1 VGYIPCIDSNS
12 SNNFSNTFK
21 LRNMNYTLIT
31 LALLGL
37 FGIFIHNLKNLN
49 ALNKKSEGN
58 LNLVKYLKLE
68 IYAILLSVCVVA
80 VALIAQQE
88 IKQLEAVGKWLGLSF
103 VAIGYMAQSIVIS
116 FAGRAENFLD
126 QNKKKI
132 D

>member
-1 VGYIPCIDSNS
+1 
-12 SNNFSNTFK
+12 
-21 LRNMNYTLIT
+21 MNYTLIT
-31 LALLGL
+31 LALLGF

-49 ALNKKSEGN
+49 TLNKKSEGK

-68 IYAILLSVCVVA
+68 VYAILLSVSVVI

>member
-1 VGYIPCIDSNS
+1 MD
-12 SNNFSNTFK
+12 
-21 LRNMNYTLIT
+21 YTVIT
-31 LALLGL
+31 LGFLGL

-68 IYAILLSVCVVA
+68 IYAILLSICVVA

-116 FAGRAENFLD
+116 FAGRAENFLT
-126 QNKKKI
+126 QNKTKT
-132 D
+132 DTEL

>member
-1 VGYIPCIDSNS
+1 
-12 SNNFSNTFK
+12 
-21 LRNMNYTLIT
+21 MNYRLIT

-49 ALNKKSEGN
+49 ALNKKSDGE
-58 LNLVKYLKLE
+58 LNLGKYLKLE
-68 IYAILLSVCVVA
+68 IYAILLSICVVE

-126 QNKKKI
+126 QNKKKT
-132 D
+132 DTEL